1 MTDIHSHLIYGVDDG
16 AVTLKDSE
24 DMLKQAAE
32 QGISAIIATP
42 HYRNR
47 YFSYPTEAINK
58 RHTEL
63 KETASKLGIALY
75 TGCEY
80 YADSQITKN
89 LSEGRV
95 MTLADSEYVLCEF
108 DHMADY
114 DHIRNLLQDCILS
127 GYYPVIAHPERYH
140 IFQKD
145 YTYLS
150 DFRQMGCML
159 QLNAGSILGLEGF
172 HIKRLCK
179 RILDEGL
186 ADIVAS
192 DSHDTKSRGNRLGDC
207 REKVRKKYGEETA
220 ERLFIRNPGRI
231 LRGSRR
237 RQGDGVG
244 QSE

>member
-16 AVTLKDSE
+16 AATLKDSE
-24 DMLKQAAE
+24 DMLRQAAE
-32 QGISAIIATP
+32 QGISGIIATP

-47 YFSYPTEAINK
+47 YFTYPTEVIRK
-58 RHTEL
+58 RYLEL
-63 KETASKLGIALY
+63 KETAAKLGIALY
-75 TGCEY
+75 PGCEY
-80 YADSQITKN
+80 YADSRITKN

-95 MTLADSEYVLCEF
+95 MALADSEYVLCEF

-114 DHIRNLLQDCILS
+114 DHIRNLVHDCILS

-150 DFRQMGCML
+150 DFRQMGCLL

-172 HIKRLCK
+172 HIRRLCR

-192 DSHDTKSRGNRLGDC
+192 DSHDTKSRGNRLGEC
-207 REKVRKKYGEETA
+207 REKVRKKYGAEAE
-220 ERLFIRNPGRI
+220 ERLFIKNPGRI
-231 LRGSRR
+231 VKGFANRR
-237 RQGDGVG
+237 
-244 QSE
+244 

>member
-16 AVTLKDSE
+16 AATLKDSE

-47 YFSYPTEAINK
+47 YFKYPTEVIME
-58 RHTEL
+58 RYLEL
-63 KETASKLGIALY
+63 KGIAGELGIALY
-75 TGCEY
+75 AGCEY
-80 YADSQITKN
+80 YGDSQITKN

-95 MTLADSEYVLCEF
+95 MTLAGSEYVLCEF

-114 DHIRNLLQDCILS
+114 DHIRNLVQSCILN

-145 YTYLS
+145 HMYLS

-159 QLNAGSILGLEGF
+159 QLNAGSILGYEGF

-179 RILDEGL
+179 RILDDGL

-192 DSHDTKSRGNRLGDC
+192 DSHDTKSRGNRLGEC
-207 REKVRKKYGEETA
+207 REKVRKRYGDEAE

-231 LRGSRR
+231 LKDLRR
-237 RQGDGVG
+237 
-244 QSE
+244 S